1 MTGRFIRAVPLALI
15 MLTRK
20 HYEKMATI
28 TSERG
33 DYMDRVGVYTDFL
46 EWIYEDGNPNFN
58 LDRFRRACG
67 LSAEAHPQLLSLEAQ
82 AKKYARA

>member
-1 MTGRFIRAVPLALI
+1 

-28 TSERG
+28 TRARG
-33 DYMDRVGVYTDFL
+33 DYTDRVEVYTELL

-58 LDRFRRACG
+58 LDRFRQACG
-67 LSAEAHPQLLSLEAQ
+67 LSEVLHPEIMSLERQ
-82 AKKYARA
+82 AKRLGEGLNGVRGIHAHKN